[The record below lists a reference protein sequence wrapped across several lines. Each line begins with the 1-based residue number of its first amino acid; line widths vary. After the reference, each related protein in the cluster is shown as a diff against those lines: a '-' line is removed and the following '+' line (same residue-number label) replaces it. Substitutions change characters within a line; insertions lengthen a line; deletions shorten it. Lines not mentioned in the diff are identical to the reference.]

1 VSYGGIVVEKL
12 KKFFREVWGEAKR
25 THWPNR
31 QELLVSTSVV
41 ILILVVMGAYF
52 FLLDLALSGAIRA
65 ILRALG
71 IG

>member
-1 VSYGGIVVEKL
+1 MERIR
-12 KKFFREVWGEAKR
+12 KFFREVFGEAKK

-31 QELLVSTSVV
+31 KELLVSTSVV
-41 ILILVVMGAYF
+41 IFILVVMGVYF
-52 FLLDLALSGAIRA
+52 FLLDLVLSGGIRA

>member
-25 THWPNR
+25 TYWPNR

>member
-1 VSYGGIVVEKL
+1 M
-12 KKFFREVWGEAKR
+12 WGEAKK

-41 ILILVVMGAYF
+41 ILILAVMGIYF
-52 FLLDLALSGAIRA
+52 FLLDLALSGGMRA

>member
-1 VSYGGIVVEKL
+1 MEKL

-25 THWPNR
+25 AHWPNR

-41 ILILVVMGAYF
+41 ILILVVMGVYF
-52 FLLDLALSGAIRA
+52 FLLDLALSGGIRA

>member
-1 VSYGGIVVEKL
+1 MEKL
-12 KKFFREVWGEAKR
+12 RKFFREVWGEAKK

-31 QELLVSTSVV
+31 QEILVSTSVV
-41 ILILVVMGAYF
+41 ILILAVMGIYF
-52 FLLDLALSGAIRA
+52 FLLDLALSGGVRA